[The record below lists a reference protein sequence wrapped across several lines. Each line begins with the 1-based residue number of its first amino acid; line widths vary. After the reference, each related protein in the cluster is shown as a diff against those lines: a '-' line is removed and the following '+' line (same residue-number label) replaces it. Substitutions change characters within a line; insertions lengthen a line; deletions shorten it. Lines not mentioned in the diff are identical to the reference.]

1 MKYFI
6 FFSALCILALAL
18 ACDNGAPVQPRLA
31 PQPQPGVT
39 FRGIISDLQNGNR
52 NFRLNLPSGNPL
64 AVEVGPGTIITNE
77 EDGAALKRS
86 DLQEGQDVS
95 VTGRF
100 AGEDE
105 NLLQA
110 ESIVIH
116 STPDDGSGGD
126 GDDGGDEEG
135 GKEDDDD
142 ESGDEDDD

>member
-18 ACDNGAPVQPRLA
+18 ACDDGAPVQPRLA

-52 NFRLNLPSGNPL
+52 NFQLNLPSGSPL

-110 ESIVIH
+110 ESIVLH

-126 GDDGGDEEG
+126 EEG
-135 GKEDDDD
+135 GEDDD
-142 ESGDEDDD
+142 ESGDEEDD